1 MGTWGIAVRIFV
13 VILTASL
20 AACTSQYAGTDA
32 NIYNSP
38 NGQKVVG
45 NDQYVTV
52 SNVWNEMDGLPL
64 AETHCRQYNK
74 SARFN
79 RMEPYRA
86 IYDCQKR

>member
-1 MGTWGIAVRIFV
+1 MVTIALAV
-13 VILTASL
+13 SL
-20 AACTSQYAGTDA
+20 AACNSRYAGNDA

-52 SNVWNEMDGLPL
+52 SNVWNEMDALPL
-64 AETHCRQYNK
+64 AETHCLQYGK

-79 RMEPYRA
+79 HMEALRA
-86 IYDCQKR
+86 IYDCQKRL